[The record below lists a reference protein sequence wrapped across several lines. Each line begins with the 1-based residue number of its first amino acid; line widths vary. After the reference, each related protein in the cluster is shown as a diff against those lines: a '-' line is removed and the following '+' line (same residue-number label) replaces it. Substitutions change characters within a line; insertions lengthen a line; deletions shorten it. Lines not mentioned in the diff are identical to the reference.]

1 MECIMTSLDQE
12 VALLRSVPFF
22 SSIESGKLKLLA
34 YSSEKLGFEDG
45 EDVFRHGST
54 DGDAYFIL
62 EGSVDVLAERN
73 GHEVKVAHLPQYALF
88 GEISA
93 FCDIPRT
100 ATVRANGHLLALR
113 IPKESFLNLIADSPG
128 VALQIIRVLAR
139 RVADTT
145 RDLTAAL
152 EARGRG

>member
-1 MECIMTSLDQE
+1 MECSMTSLDQE

-22 SSIESGKLKLLA
+22 SSIEAGKLKLLA

-45 EDVFRHGST
+45 EDVFLQGST

-62 EGSVDVLAERN
+62 EGSVDVLTERN
-73 GHEVKVAHLPQYALF
+73 GHEVRVAHLPQYALF

-100 ATVRANGHLLALR
+100 ATVRARGHLLALR
-113 IPKESFLNLIADSPG
+113 IPKENFLNLIAESPG
-128 VALQIIRVLAR
+128 VALQVIRVLAL
-139 RVADTT
+139 RVATT
-145 RDLTAAL
+145 TSDLVAAL
-152 EARGRG
+152 EARGGS

>member
-1 MECIMTSLDQE
+1 MTSLDQE
-12 VALLRSVPFF
+12 VALLRGVPFF
-22 SSIESGKLKLLA
+22 SSIETGKLKLLA

-45 EDVFRHGST
+45 EAVFRQGST

-62 EGSVDVLAERN
+62 EGSVDVLTERN
-73 GHEVKVAHLPQYALF
+73 GHEVRVAHLPQHALF

-93 FCDIPRT
+93 LCDIPRT
-100 ATVRANGHLLALR
+100 ATVRAKGDLLALR
-113 IPKESFLNLIADSPG
+113 IPRESFLNLIAEYPE

-145 RDLTAAL
+145 SDLAAAL
-152 EARGRG
+152 EARDKGQA